1 MTSSPGADPRTHP
14 DPEVADLV
22 AEIVT
27 GVAGVAGLNSG
38 PFGSV
43 ATYLPGRRIPGIRL
57 GPEGCAV
64 HITAEYP
71 ADLSA
76 LADTVRALVEA
87 VVGPPVHVTI
97 EDVHLEQKQVSP

>member
-1 MTSSPGADPRTHP
+1 MTVPPGADPPAHP
-14 DPEVADLV
+14 DPAVADLV

-27 GVAGVAGLNSG
+27 GVAGVAGLHSG

-43 ATYLPGRRIPGIRL
+43 ATYLPGRRIPGIRF
-57 GPEGCAV
+57 GPEGCDV

-71 ADLSA
+71 ADLPA
-76 LADTVRALVEA
+76 VADAVRALVEV

-97 EDVHLEQKQVSP
+97 EDVHFEQKQVPL